1 MSEEKSKTNATALE
15 LMALDTERNL
25 VIKRFNRD
33 FNEKLELFGIRAA
46 IDWWKRDLES
56 EAGRNLDIISSRH
69 THLKKLLKLEI
80 IEPSWNV
87 EQFNRQHSAMLHG
100 LRESQFLSEEEKEL
114 KLDAL
119 IAFTSFLRKKSNECF
134 PLLQT
139 PPELNFQMIVRRAA
153 PKTLDISQWI
163 EFRKALEKLSSRDSL
178 VAKLM
183 SYTARGLS
191 EILELTLDSL
201 DFTNY
206 LRVKLKNEREEDVWV
221 QLDSSVAEQ
230 LQQYISES
238 QEFRDKSNPIVFITK
253 KGKPVFRTHFKKVFN
268 RASEEALLGFRVTNT
283 MIQWS
288 QVVDWL
294 RRVGVSKQQIM
305 KKLHLKNI
313 PRNLET

>member
-25 VIKRFNRD
+25 EIRRFNRN
-33 FNEKLELFGIRAA
+33 FNEKLEQFGIRSA

-69 THLKKLLKLEI
+69 THLVELFKLEI
-80 IEPSWNV
+80 IDPSWSV
-87 EQFNRQHSAMLHG
+87 EQFNHQHSAMLHG

-119 IAFTSFLRKKSNECF
+119 VAFTSFLRKKSNESF

-139 PPELNFQMIVRRAA
+139 PAELNFQMTVRRAA
-153 PKTLDISQWI
+153 PKTLDISEWI
-163 EFRKALEKLSSRDSL
+163 KFRTALEKLSLRDSL

-201 DFTNY
+201 DFSNN
-206 LRVKLKNEREEDVWV
+206 LRIRLKNERNEDVWL

-230 LQQYISES
+230 LQQYIDES
-238 QEFRDKSNPIVFITK
+238 QEYRDRSNPIVFITK

-268 RASEEALLGFRVTNT
+268 KASEEAQLGFRVTNT

-294 RRVGVSKQQIM
+294 RSVGASKQQIM